1 MMFELGVTLISALA
15 VSSTTAL
22 EISCDM
28 DHCISRYGE
37 FHGCKGQSPWTE
49 CLLFNSQSTCQIQA
63 NVKNLVKYCFDN
75 ATFVGNYSNHE
86 CSIKLE
92 NSNLTEEDSADW
104 TCITTFKSE
113 GSEDCQ
119 DWKTFGVEDSEDCQD
134 WKTFGVIIS
143 KTSVADANKIHA
155 SGHVVDSQEAEF
167 IYGVEGT
174 VNADKPT
181 ANPANKQQL

>member
-15 VSSTTAL
+15 VSSATAL

-28 DHCISRYGE
+28 DRCIWYGKVYACE
-37 FHGCKGQSPWTE
+37 GQSSWTE
-49 CLLFNSQSTCQIQA
+49 CLLFNSLSTCQIQA
-63 NVKNLVKYCFDN
+63 NMKNLVKYCFDN

-104 TCITTFKSE
+104 TCITTFKSG
-113 GSEDCQ
+113 GSKDC
-119 DWKTFGVEDSEDCQD
+119 KD